1 MFDENLLRLAQMGD
15 DDNENDELLPLLSL
29 EGDVAEDPGKPE
41 EIYPN
46 AVPVLPLKNMVLF
59 PKIVAP
65 ISVGR
70 EKSVRAIQEANT
82 QHNKW
87 IFVVTQRDADTEEPT
102 QADVYEVGVLAKIV
116 RTMKMPDGTNTALLQ
131 GRRRARLLAITSEE
145 PCLLGEIEI
154 LQNLPVEDDAA
165 FEAALTGVRD
175 ISEKIIQVSPNIPN
189 EAANILRNIEQPD
202 FLLNFVS
209 ANLNIK
215 IAAKQALLETFAPN
229 ERIEL
234 ILKHL
239 HAELQILQLR
249 DNIDNKV
256 RHDLDKQQR
265 EYILSQQLKTIQ
277 DELGQSPQQQDIDE
291 LISRA
296 ATKIWSQEVQARFDK
311 ELNKLRRMNPSIP
324 DYGITLNYLEMLID
338 LPWGEYTADNFDL
351 QQAEDVLNHDHFGM
365 EKIKERILEYLAVL
379 KLRNDMKAPIICLY
393 GPPGVGK
400 TSLGKSIASALG
412 RKYVRM
418 SLGGLSDEAE
428 LRGHRKTYIGALPG
442 RIIQSIKKAGAS
454 NPVFMLDEIDKM
466 GVSYKGDPSSA
477 LLEILDPEQ
486 NTTFY
491 DNYLELE
498 YDLSKVMFIATA
510 NSLNTIQP
518 ALLDRMEIIELN
530 GYSLEEKI
538 AIARRHLIPKQL
550 KEHGLEPHH
559 VELSDETLLTVARD
573 YTRES
578 GVRSMEREVARLMRW
593 VARKVANDSGYTVSI
608 SPAQVETILGIKRV
622 SNDIY
627 EENQTAGV
635 AIGLAWTSVGGD
647 ILFIEANK
655 HKGKGTLT
663 LTGNLGEVMKES
675 ATTALSFLRANA
687 ETLGINPDLFEQY
700 NFHIHVP
707 AGGIPKDGPSAGI
720 TMLSALASC
729 LTDRPLRPYIA
740 MTGEITL
747 RGKVLP
753 VGGIKEKVLAA
764 KRAGIKEIIL
774 CVDNKPDVGEIPAEY
789 INGMRFQYVRD
800 MQEVLANVLTD
811 NIIDNIPTNISL

>member
-15 DDNENDELLPLLSL
+15 DENENDELLPLLSL
-29 EGDVAEDPGKPE
+29 EGDVAEDSSKPE
-41 EIYPN
+41 EIYPTE
-46 AVPVLPLKNMVLF
+46 VPILPLKNMVLF

-70 EKSVRAIQEANT
+70 EKSIRAIHQANT

-87 IFVVTQRDADTEEPT
+87 MFVVTQRDTDTEEPT
-102 QADVYEVGVLAKIV
+102 QSDLYEVGVLAKIV
-116 RTMKMPDGTNTALLQ
+116 RMMKMPDGTNTALLQ
-131 GRRRARLLAITSEE
+131 GRRRARLLRINAEE
-145 PCLLGEIEI
+145 PCLMGQIEI
-154 LQNLPVEDDAA
+154 LHNLAVEDHQA
-165 FEAALTGVRD
+165 FEAALTAVRD
-175 ISEKIIQVSPNIPN
+175 ISEKIIHVAPNIPN
-189 EAANILRNIEQPD
+189 EAVNILRNIEQPD

-215 IAAKQALLETFAPN
+215 IADKQTLLELFAPN
-229 ERIEL
+229 ERVEL

-291 LISRA
+291 LQNRA
-296 ATKIWSQEVQARFDK
+296 KTKLWSQEVQARFDK

-400 TSLGKSIASALG
+400 TSLGKSVAAALG

-466 GVSYKGDPSSA
+466 GISYKGDPSSA

-510 NSLNTIQP
+510 NALNTIQP

-559 VELSDETLLTVARD
+559 IELSDETLLTVARD

-578 GVRSMEREVARLMRW
+578 GVRSMEREIARLMRW
-593 VARKVANDSGYTVSI
+593 VARKVANDSSYTVAI

-627 EENQTAGV
+627 EENQTSGV

-655 HKGKGTLT
+655 HKGKGALT
-663 LTGNLGEVMKES
+663 LTGNLGDVMKES

-687 ETLGINPDLFEQY
+687 ENLGINPDLFEQY

-729 LTDRPLRPYIA
+729 ITDRPLRPYIA

-774 CVDNKPDVGEIPAEY
+774 CIDNKADVGEIPAEY
-789 INGMRFQYVRD
+789 IEGMRFQYVRD

-811 NIIDNIPTNISL
+811 NITDNIPTNISL

>member
-29 EGDVAEDPGKPE
+29 EGDVAEDPSKPE

-82 QHNKW
+82 QYNKW

-102 QADVYEVGVLAKIV
+102 QADIYEVGVLAKIV

-131 GRRRARLLAITSEE
+131 GRRRARLLTITSEE

-189 EAANILRNIEQPD
+189 EATNILRNIEQPD

-229 ERIEL
+229 ERVEL

-277 DELGQSPQQQDIDE
+277 DELGQSPQQQDIDD
-291 LISRA
+291 LLSRA

-324 DYGITLNYLEMLID
+324 DYGITLNYLEMLLD

-400 TSLGKSIASALG
+400 TSLGKSVAAALG

-593 VARKVANDSGYTVSI
+593 VARKVANDSSYTVAI

-635 AIGLAWTSVGGD
+635 AVGLAWTSVGGD

-789 INGMRFQYVRD
+789 IEGMRFQYVRD

-811 NIIDNIPTNISL
+811 NIIDTIPTNISL